1 MTIEVRHLLI
11 TGRVQGVGYRHGMV
25 QAARRLGVTGWVRNL
40 DDGRVEA
47 MIRGE
52 AEAVAER
59 RGWGKTL
66 FFRPR
71 RPQLRAWESVKLSTP
86 SNFPNSA
93 ASSERSA
100 AVFLFSTTATKCH
113 SGRPS

>member
-52 AEAVAER
+52 AEAVAALMAWARTGPAAAEVAHVAVVL
-59 RGWGKTL
+59 GEGD
-66 FFRPR
+66 FADFEARPT
-71 RPQLRAWESVKLSTP
+71 E
-86 SNFPNSA
+86 
-93 ASSERSA
+93 
-100 AVFLFSTTATKCH
+100 
-113 SGRPS
+113 